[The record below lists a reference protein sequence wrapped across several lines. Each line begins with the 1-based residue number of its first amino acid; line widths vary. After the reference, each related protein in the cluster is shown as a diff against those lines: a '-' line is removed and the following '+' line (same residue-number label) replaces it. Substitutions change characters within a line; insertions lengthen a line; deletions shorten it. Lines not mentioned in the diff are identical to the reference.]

1 MKILYYSPHPHLHIE
16 DQTGYGTHMREMI
29 GAFEELGHQVK
40 FLIAGEQTMRPQAS
54 ATSPNQRSRLKP
66 ILKAII
72 PNIIWETVK
81 DLALIRLDRASGEK
95 LAELAAN
102 FQPDIIYQRSHYGM
116 VSGVQ
121 VAREFGIH
129 HVLEVNSP
137 NVDER
142 IRLSGQSLLA
152 QHARKKDAWTFSHSD
167 HVVVVS
173 TFLAKNLRIDQIA
186 KNWSVT
192 PNAIRKGQELES
204 TLDVSRKSLNIES
217 SAFLLGFVG
226 SIFPWHGVDLIID
239 AVQHLQQE
247 GKNVQALI
255 VGDGEIRGALEEDVK
270 TLGLSNCIQFTGT
283 VQHKDTFAYTRLC
296 DALVMPKSNAYGSPV
311 KIFEYGLIGKTC
323 IVPNVAP
330 VNEVFKHGQHGWVA
344 DSNPEAIVTAIK
356 SVIESPEKAEKYADN
371 WHRKVTS
378 THTWQANAK
387 LALTHATS
395 FTEK

>member
-1 MKILYYSPHPHLHIE
+1 MKILYYSPHPNLHLE
-16 DQTGYGTHMREMI
+16 DQAGYGTHMREMI
-29 GAFEELGHQVK
+29 GALEELGHEVK

-54 ATSPNQRSRLKP
+54 ATSPKQPSRLKP

-81 DLALIRLDRASGEK
+81 DFALVRLDRASGEN

-102 FQPDIIYQRSHYGM
+102 FQPDVIYQRSHYGM

-152 QHARKKDAWTFSHSD
+152 QNARKKDAWTFSHSD

-204 TLDVSRKSLNIES
+204 TLEVSRKTLNIET

-226 SIFPWHGVDLIID
+226 SIFPWHGVDLIIN
-239 AVQHLQQE
+239 AVHHLQQQ
-247 GKNVQALI
+247 GKNVHALI
-255 VGDGEIRGALEEDVK
+255 VGDGEIRGDLEENVR
-270 TLGLSNCIQFTGT
+270 TLGLLKCVHFTGI
-283 VQHKDTFAYTRLC
+283 VMHRDTFAYTRLC
-296 DALVMPKSNAYGSPV
+296 DALVMPRSNTYGSPV
-311 KIFEYGLIGKTC
+311 KIFEYGLAGKPC
-323 IVPNVAP
+323 IVPNTSP
-330 VNEVFKHGQHGWVA
+330 VKEVFKHAQDGWVVDA
-344 DSNPEAIVTAIK
+344 NMEAIISA
-356 SVIESPEKAEKYADN
+356 IESILDSPANAQKNADN
-371 WHRKVTS
+371 WLQKVNAK
-378 THTWQANAK
+378 HTWKANSSV
-387 LALTHATS
+387 ALS
-395 FTEK
+395 QLQ

>member
-54 ATSPNQRSRLKP
+54 ATSPKQPSRLKP

-102 FQPDIIYQRSHYGM
+102 FQPDVIYQRSHYGM

-121 VAREFGIH
+121 VARKFGIH

-137 NVDER
+137 NADER

-152 QHARKKDAWTFSHSD
+152 QHARKNDTWTFSHSD

-204 TLDVSRKSLNIES
+204 TLEVSRESLNIET

-296 DALVMPKSNAYGSPV
+296 DALVLPRSHSYGSPV
-311 KIFEYGLIGKTC
+311 KLFEYGLIGKPC

-330 VNEVFKHGQHGWVA
+330 VIEVIKHGQDGWVV
-344 DSNPEAIVTAIK
+344 DPHEEAIVAAIE
-356 SVIESPEKAEKYADN
+356 SVIESPEKAEKCADN
-371 WHRKVTS
+371 WLKKVTVK
-378 THTWQANAK
+378 HTWQANASV
-387 LALTHATS
+387 ALS
-395 FTEK
+395 LC

>member
-1 MKILYYSPHPHLHIE
+1 
-16 DQTGYGTHMREMI
+16 
-29 GAFEELGHQVK
+29 
-40 FLIAGEQTMRPQAS
+40 
-54 ATSPNQRSRLKP
+54 
-66 ILKAII
+66 
-72 PNIIWETVK
+72 
-81 DLALIRLDRASGEK
+81 
-95 LAELAAN
+95 
-102 FQPDIIYQRSHYGM
+102 M

-129 HVLEVNSP
+129 HILEVNSP

-152 QHARKKDAWTFSHSD
+152 LHARKKDAWTFCHSD

-173 TFLAKNLRIDQIA
+173 TFLAKNLSIDQIA

-344 DSNPEAIVTAIK
+344 DSNPEAIVTALNQ
-356 SVIESPEKAEKYADN
+356 SSN
-371 WHRKVTS
+371 HLRKQKNTP
-378 THTWQANAK
+378 TIGTGK
-387 LALTHATS
+387 
-395 FTEK
+395 

>member
-1 MKILYYSPHPHLHIE
+1 MKILYYSPHPHLHIG

-54 ATSPNQRSRLKP
+54 AISPNQPSRLKP

-72 PNIIWETVK
+72 PSIIWETVK

-102 FQPDIIYQRSHYGM
+102 FQPDVIYQRSHYGM

-142 IRLSGQSLLA
+142 IRLSGRSLLA
-152 QHARKKDAWTFSHSD
+152 HYARRKDSWTFVHSD

-204 TLDVSRKSLNIES
+204 TLEVSRESLNIET

-226 SIFPWHGVDLIID
+226 SIFPWHGVDLIIE
-239 AVQHLQQE
+239 AIHQLQEE
-247 GKNVQALI
+247 GKNIQALI
-255 VGDGEIRGALEEDVK
+255 VGDGEIRGELEEAAK
-270 TLGLSNCIQFTGT
+270 THGLCHRIHFIGS
-283 VQHKDTFAYTRLC
+283 VPHEDTFAYARLC
-296 DALVMPKSNAYGSPV
+296 DALVMPKSNSYGSPV
-311 KIFEYGLIGKTC
+311 KIFEYGLIGKPC
-323 IVPNVAP
+323 IVPNTHP
-330 VNEVFKHGQHGWVA
+330 VTEVFEHERDGWVVNSA
-344 DSNPEAIVTAIK
+344 LTQIISA
-356 SVIESPEKAEKYADN
+356 IESNIDSPAVAEKYASN
-371 WHRKVTS
+371 WHEKVTMNHS
-378 THTWQANAK
+378 WQANA
-387 LALTHATS
+387 LVALS
-395 FTEK
+395 ELR

>member
-1 MKILYYSPHPHLHIE
+1 MKVLYYSPHPHLHIE

-29 GAFEELGHQVK
+29 AAFEELGHEVK
-40 FLIAGEQTMRPQAS
+40 FLIAGEQTIRSQAS
-54 ATSPNQRSRLKP
+54 ATSMQKPSRLKP

-72 PNIIWETVK
+72 PNIIWESVK

-102 FQPDIIYQRSHYGM
+102 FQPDVIYQRSHYGM

-121 VAREFGIH
+121 VARNFGIH

-142 IRLSGQSLLA
+142 IRLSGASLLA
-152 QHARKKDAWTFSHSD
+152 QHARKRDTWTFNHSD

-173 TFLAKNLRIDQIA
+173 TYLAEYLKIDQIA
-186 KNWSVT
+186 QKWSVT

-204 TLDVSRKSLNIES
+204 TLEVSRESLNIET

-239 AVQHLQQE
+239 AIQQLQGE
-247 GKNVQALI
+247 GKDVQALI
-255 VGDGEIRGALEEDVK
+255 VGDGEIRGTLEENVR
-270 TLGLSNCIQFTGT
+270 TLRLSNYIHFTGT
-283 VQHKDTFAYTRLC
+283 VPHKDTFAYTRLC

-311 KIFEYGLIGKTC
+311 KIFEYGLIGKPC

-344 DSNPEAIVTAIK
+344 DSNAEAIVTAIK
-356 SVIESPEKAEKYADN
+356 LVIESPAKAEKCAEN
-371 WHRKVTS
+371 WLKKVTAR
-378 THTWQANAK
+378 HAWQANANVASS
-387 LALTHATS
+387 LLQ
-395 FTEK
+395 

>member
-1 MKILYYSPHPHLHIE
+1 MKILYYSPHPHLHIG

-54 ATSPNQRSRLKP
+54 AISPNQPSRLKP

-72 PNIIWETVK
+72 PSIIWETVK

-102 FQPDIIYQRSHYGM
+102 FQPDVIYQRSHYGM

-152 QHARKKDAWTFSHSD
+152 QHARKKDAWTFSHSN

-204 TLDVSRKSLNIES
+204 TLEVSRESLNIET

-226 SIFPWHGVDLIID
+226 SIFPWHGVDLIIE
-239 AVQHLQQE
+239 AIHQLQEE
-247 GKNVQALI
+247 GKNIQALI
-255 VGDGEIRGALEEDVK
+255 VGDGEIRGELEEAAK
-270 TLGLSNCIQFTGT
+270 THGLCHRIHFIGS
-283 VQHKDTFAYTRLC
+283 VPHEDTFAYARLC
-296 DALVMPKSNAYGSPV
+296 DALVMPKSNSYGSPV
-311 KIFEYGLIGKTC
+311 KIFEYGLIGKPC
-323 IVPNVAP
+323 IVPNTHP
-330 VNEVFKHGQHGWVA
+330 VTEVFEHERDGWVVNSA
-344 DSNPEAIVTAIK
+344 LTQIISA
-356 SVIESPEKAEKYADN
+356 IESNIDSPAVAEKYASN
-371 WHRKVTS
+371 WHEKVTMNHS
-378 THTWQANAK
+378 WQANA
-387 LALTHATS
+387 LVALS
-395 FTEK
+395 ELR

>member
-16 DQTGYGTHMREMI
+16 DQAGYGTHMREMI
-29 GAFEELGHQVK
+29 GAFEELGHEVK
-40 FLIAGEQTMRPQAS
+40 FMIAGESAIQSQTS
-54 ATSPNQRSRLKP
+54 TTSLQKSSHLKQ
-66 ILKAII
+66 IFKAII
-72 PNIIWETVK
+72 PSIIWETAK

-102 FQPDIIYQRSHYGM
+102 FQPDVIYQRSHYGM

-142 IRLSGQSLLA
+142 VRLSGQSLLA
-152 QHARKKDAWTFSHSD
+152 QHLRTKDTWTFSHSD

-204 TLDVSRKSLNIES
+204 TLEVSRESLSIES

-255 VGDGEIRGALEEDVK
+255 VGDGAIRGALEEDVK
-270 TLGLSNCIQFTGT
+270 TLGLSNCIQFTGA
-283 VQHKDTFAYTRLC
+283 VQHRDTFAYTRLC
-296 DALVMPKSNAYGSPV
+296 DALVLPRSNAYGSPV
-311 KIFEYGLIGKTC
+311 KIFEYGLVGKPC
-323 IVPNVAP
+323 IIPNVAP
-330 VNEVFKHGQHGWVA
+330 VNEVFKHGEDGWVA
-344 DSNPEAIVTAIK
+344 DSNAEAIVTALE
-356 SVIESPEKAEKYADN
+356 SVIESPEKAEKCAGN
-371 WHRKVTS
+371 WYEKVTLNHS
-378 THTWQANAK
+378 WQTNAVVALSK
-387 LALTHATS
+387 LH
-395 FTEK
+395 

>member
-40 FLIAGEQTMRPQAS
+40 FLIAGKQTMRPEAS
-54 ATSPNQRSRLKP
+54 ATSLQKP
-66 ILKAII
+66 SHSKQILKAII
-72 PNIIWETVK
+72 PGIIWETVK

-102 FQPDIIYQRSHYGM
+102 FQPDVIYQRSHYGM

-121 VAREFGIH
+121 VARKFGIH

-137 NVDER
+137 NADER

-152 QHARKKDAWTFSHSD
+152 QHARKNDTWTFSHSD

-247 GKNVQALI
+247 GKNVQAII

-270 TLGLSNCIQFTGT
+270 MLGLSNCIQFTGT

-296 DALVMPKSNAYGSPV
+296 DALVLPRSHAYGSPV
-311 KIFEYGLIGKTC
+311 KIFEYALVCKPC
-323 IVPNVAP
+323 IVPNTVP
-330 VNEVFKHGQHGWVA
+330 VKEVFDHSQHGWII
-344 DSNPEAIVTAIK
+344 DSNLESATKAIK
-356 SVIESPEKAEKYADN
+356 EIYKHPKASSTAAAN
-371 WHRKVTS
+371 WHQQVLTS
-378 THTWQANAK
+378 HTWHSNAQ
-387 LALTHATS
+387 LALSKAS
-395 FTEK
+395 NKK

>member
-54 ATSPNQRSRLKP
+54 ATSLQKPSHLKQ

-72 PNIIWETVK
+72 PGIIWETVK

-102 FQPDIIYQRSHYGM
+102 FQPDVIYQRSHYGM

-204 TLDVSRKSLNIES
+204 TLDVSRESMNIDT

-255 VGDGEIRGALEEDVK
+255 VGDGKIRSELEKKAKVF
-270 TLGLSNCIQFTGT
+270 GLSHCVHFIGA
-283 VQHKDTFAYTRLC
+283 VPHKDTFAYTRIC
-296 DALVMPKSNAYGSPV
+296 DVLILPKSHTYGSPV
-311 KIFEYGLIGKTC
+311 KIFEYALVCKPC
-323 IVPNVAP
+323 IVPNTSP
-330 VNEVFKHGQHGWVA
+330 VKEVFRNGEYGQVVDPTPEELTEAVKKVIVNPSQARTQAQRWKEEV
-344 DSNPEAIVTAIK
+344 DRSYTWLSNATA
-356 SVIESPEKAEKYADN
+356 AL
-371 WHRKVTS
+371 
-378 THTWQANAK
+378 K
-387 LALTHATS
+387 LIDI
-395 FTEK
+395 

>member
-1 MKILYYSPHPHLHIE
+1 MKVLYYSPHPHLHIE

-29 GAFEELGHQVK
+29 AAFEELGHEVK
-40 FLIAGEQTMRPQAS
+40 FLIAGEQTIRSQAS
-54 ATSPNQRSRLKP
+54 ATSMQKPSRLKP

-72 PNIIWETVK
+72 PNIIWESVK

-102 FQPDIIYQRSHYGM
+102 FQPDVIYQRSHYGM

-121 VAREFGIH
+121 VARNFGIH

-142 IRLSGQSLLA
+142 IRLSGASLLA
-152 QHARKKDAWTFSHSD
+152 QHARKRDTWTFNHSD

-173 TFLAKNLRIDQIA
+173 TYLAEYLKIDQIA
-186 KNWSVT
+186 QKWSVT

-204 TLDVSRKSLNIES
+204 TLEVSRESLNIET

-226 SIFPWHGVDLIID
+226 SIFPWHGVDLIIE
-239 AVQHLQQE
+239 AIQQLQGE
-247 GKNVQALI
+247 GKDVQALI
-255 VGDGEIRGALEEDVK
+255 VGDGEIRGTLEENVR
-270 TLGLSNCIQFTGT
+270 TLRLSNYIHFTGT
-283 VQHKDTFAYTRLC
+283 VPHKDTFAYTRLC

-311 KIFEYGLIGKTC
+311 KIFEYGLIGKPC

-344 DSNPEAIVTAIK
+344 DSNAEAIVTAIK
-356 SVIESPEKAEKYADN
+356 LVIESPAKAEKCAEN
-371 WHRKVTS
+371 WLKKVTAR
-378 THTWQANAK
+378 HAWQANANVASS
-387 LALTHATS
+387 LLQ
-395 FTEK
+395 

>member
-1 MKILYYSPHPHLHIE
+1 MKILFYSPHPHLHIE
-16 DQTGYGTHMREMI
+16 DQAGYGTHMREII
-29 GAFEELGHQVK
+29 GAFEELGHEVK
-40 FLIAGEQTMRPQAS
+40 FLIAGEQTMRPQAN
-54 ATSPNQRSRLKP
+54 ATSLQKPSHLKQ

-72 PNIIWETVK
+72 PGIIWETVK
-81 DLALIRLDRASGEK
+81 DLALIRLDHASGNR

-102 FQPDIIYQRSHYGM
+102 FQPDVIYQRSHYGV

-204 TLDVSRKSLNIES
+204 TLEVSRKSLNIES

-270 TLGLSNCIQFTGT
+270 TLRLSNYIHFAGT
-283 VQHKDTFAYTRLC
+283 VPHKDTFAYTRLC

-330 VNEVFKHGQHGWVA
+330 VIEVFKHGQDGWVV
-344 DSNPEAIVTAIK
+344 DPHEEAIVAAIE
-356 SVIESPEKAEKYADN
+356 SVIQSPEKAEKCADN
-371 WHRKVTS
+371 WHEKVTLNHS
-378 THTWQANAK
+378 WQANAVVALSK
-387 LALTHATS
+387 LH
-395 FTEK
+395 

>member
-1 MKILYYSPHPHLHIE
+1 MRILYYSPHPHLHIE
-16 DQTGYGTHMREMI
+16 DQTGYGTHMREII
-29 GAFEELGHQVK
+29 GAFKELGHEVK

-54 ATSPNQRSRLKP
+54 VTSPKQPSRLKP

-72 PNIIWETVK
+72 PNIIWESVK
-81 DLALIRLDRASGEK
+81 DLALIRLDLASGEQ
-95 LAELAAN
+95 LTELAAN
-102 FQPDIIYQRSHYGM
+102 YQPDVIYQRSHYGM

-152 QHARKKDAWTFSHSD
+152 QHTRKKDAWTFSNSD

-173 TFLAKNLRIDQIA
+173 TFLAKNLKIDQIA

-204 TLDVSRKSLNIES
+204 TLDVSRKSLNIET

-226 SIFPWHGVDLIID
+226 SIFPWHGLELIIE
-239 AVQHLQQE
+239 AVHQLQSE
-247 GKNVQALI
+247 GKNAQALI
-255 VGDGEIRGALEEDVK
+255 VGDGEIREKLEEAAQ
-270 TLGLSNCIQFTGT
+270 TLGLSNIIHFTGT
-283 VQHKDTFAYTRLC
+283 VPHKDIIAFTRLC
-296 DALVMPKSNAYGSPV
+296 DALVMPKSNSYGSPV
-311 KIFEYGLIGKTC
+311 KIFEYGLVGKPC

-330 VNEVFKHGQHGWVA
+330 VIEVFKRGEDGWVIDPCMKDLIFA
-344 DSNPEAIVTAIK
+344 
-356 SVIESPEKAEKYADN
+356 IESIFDSPSEAEKRANN
-371 WHRKVTS
+371 WHEKVIS
-378 THTWQANAK
+378 NHTWQSNA
-387 LALTHATS
+387 LVALS
-395 FTEK
+395 QLQE

>member
-1 MKILYYSPHPHLHIE
+1 MKILYYSPHPHLHIQ

-40 FLIAGEQTMRPQAS
+40 FLIAGEQTMRPEAS
-54 ATSPNQRSRLKP
+54 ATSLQKP
-66 ILKAII
+66 SHSKQILKAII
-72 PNIIWETVK
+72 PSIIWETVK

-102 FQPDIIYQRSHYGM
+102 FQPDVIYQRSHYGM

-121 VAREFGIH
+121 VAQEFGIH
-129 HVLEVNSP
+129 HILEVNSP
-137 NVDER
+137 NADER

-152 QHARKKDAWTFSHSD
+152 QHARKNDTWTFSHSD

-270 TLGLSNCIQFTGT
+270 MLGLSNYIQFTGT
-283 VQHKDTFAYTRLC
+283 VQHRDTFAYTRLC
-296 DALVMPKSNAYGSPV
+296 DALVLPRSHSYGSPV
-311 KIFEYGLIGKTC
+311 KLFEYGLIGKPC

-330 VNEVFKHGQHGWVA
+330 VIEVFKHGQDGWVI
-344 DSNPEAIVTAIK
+344 DSNVEAIITATESI
-356 SVIESPEKAEKYADN
+356 IESPAKAKKYAAN
-371 WHRKVTS
+371 WLKKVTVK
-378 THTWQANAK
+378 HTWQANASV
-387 LALTHATS
+387 ALS
-395 FTEK
+395 LC

>member
-54 ATSPNQRSRLKP
+54 ATSLQKPSHLKQ

-72 PNIIWETVK
+72 PGIIWETVK

-102 FQPDIIYQRSHYGM
+102 FQPDVIYQRSHYGM

-204 TLDVSRKSLNIES
+204 TLDVSRESMNIDT

-247 GKNVQALI
+247 GKNVEALI
-255 VGDGEIRGALEEDVK
+255 VGDGKIRSELEKKAKVF
-270 TLGLSNCIQFTGT
+270 GLSHCVHFIGA
-283 VQHKDTFAYTRLC
+283 VPHKDTFAYTRIC
-296 DALVMPKSNAYGSPV
+296 DVLILPKSHTYGSPV
-311 KIFEYGLIGKTC
+311 KIFEYALVCKPC
-323 IVPNVAP
+323 IVPNTSP
-330 VNEVFKHGQHGWVA
+330 VKEVFRNGEYGQVVDPTPEELTEAVKKVIVNPSQARTQAQRWKEEV
-344 DSNPEAIVTAIK
+344 DRSYTWLSNATA
-356 SVIESPEKAEKYADN
+356 AL
-371 WHRKVTS
+371 
-378 THTWQANAK
+378 K
-387 LALTHATS
+387 LIDI
-395 FTEK
+395 

>member
-16 DQTGYGTHMREMI
+16 DQAGYGTHMREMI
-29 GAFEELGHQVK
+29 GAFEELGHEVK
-40 FLIAGEQTMRPQAS
+40 FLIAGERTIQSQSST
-54 ATSPNQRSRLKP
+54 TSLQKPSHLKQ

-72 PNIIWETVK
+72 PNIIWETAK

-102 FQPDIIYQRSHYGM
+102 FQPDVIYQRSHYGM

-142 IRLSGQSLLA
+142 VRLSGQSLLA
-152 QHARKKDAWTFSHSD
+152 QHLRTKDTWTFSHSD

-192 PNAIRKGQELES
+192 PNAIRKGKELES
-204 TLDVSRKSLNIES
+204 TLEVSRESLNIES

-239 AVQHLQQE
+239 AVKHLQQE

-255 VGDGEIRGALEEDVK
+255 VGDGAIRGALEEDVK

-283 VQHKDTFAYTRLC
+283 VQHRDTFAYTRLC
-296 DALVMPKSNAYGSPV
+296 DALVLPSSHSYGSPV
-311 KIFEYGLIGKTC
+311 KLFEYGLIGKPC

-330 VNEVFKHGQHGWVA
+330 VIEVFTHGQDGWVV
-344 DSNPEAIVTAIK
+344 DSHEEAIVAAIE
-356 SVIESPEKAEKYADN
+356 SVIESPEKAEKCADN
-371 WHRKVTS
+371 WHEKVTLNHS
-378 THTWQANAK
+378 WQANAVVALSK
-387 LALTHATS
+387 LR
-395 FTEK
+395 

>member
-16 DQTGYGTHMREMI
+16 DQAGYGTHMREMI
-29 GAFEELGHQVK
+29 GAFEELGHEVK
-40 FLIAGEQTMRPQAS
+40 FMIAGESAIQSQTIT
-54 ATSPNQRSRLKP
+54 TSLQKSSHLKQ
-66 ILKAII
+66 IFKAII
-72 PNIIWETVK
+72 PSIIWETVK

-102 FQPDIIYQRSHYGM
+102 FQPDVIYQRSHYGM

-121 VAREFGIH
+121 IAREFGIH
-129 HVLEVNSP
+129 HILEVNSP
-137 NVDER
+137 NVNER
-142 IRLSGQSLLA
+142 IRLSGRSLLA
-152 QHARKKDAWTFSHSD
+152 PHARKKDAWTFCHSD

-173 TFLAKNLRIDQIA
+173 TFLAKKLSIDQIA

-255 VGDGEIRGALEEDVK
+255 VGDGEIRGDLEEVVR
-270 TLGLSNCIQFTGT
+270 THRLSNYIHFSGT
-283 VQHKDTFAYTRLC
+283 VPHTDTFVYTRLC
-296 DALVMPKSNAYGSPV
+296 DALVLPRSHAYGSPV
-311 KIFEYGLIGKTC
+311 KIFEYGLIGKPC

-330 VNEVFKHGQHGWVA
+330 VNEVFKHGQDGWVV
-344 DSNPEAIVTAIK
+344 DSNVEAIVTAIE
-356 SVIESPEKAEKYADN
+356 SIIESPAKAEKCADN
-371 WHRKVTS
+371 WLKKVTAK
-378 THTWQANAK
+378 HTWKANAVQ
-387 LALTHATS
+387 ALFELT
-395 FTEK
+395 

>member
-1 MKILYYSPHPHLHIE
+1 
-16 DQTGYGTHMREMI
+16 
-29 GAFEELGHQVK
+29 
-40 FLIAGEQTMRPQAS
+40 
-54 ATSPNQRSRLKP
+54 
-66 ILKAII
+66 
-72 PNIIWETVK
+72 
-81 DLALIRLDRASGEK
+81 
-95 LAELAAN
+95 
-102 FQPDIIYQRSHYGM
+102 M

-121 VAREFGIH
+121 VARKFGIH

-137 NVDER
+137 NADER

-152 QHARKKDAWTFSHSD
+152 QHARKNDTWTFSHSD

-255 VGDGEIRGALEEDVK
+255 VGDGEIRGELEEDVK
-270 TLGLSNCIQFTGT
+270 TLGLSNYIHFTGT
-283 VQHKDTFAYTRLC
+283 VPHKDTFAYTRLC
-296 DALVMPKSNAYGSPV
+296 DALVLPRSHSYGSPV
-311 KIFEYGLIGKTC
+311 KLFEYGLIGKPC

-330 VNEVFKHGQHGWVA
+330 VIEVFKHGQDGWVV
-344 DSNPEAIVTAIK
+344 DPHEEAIVAAIE
-356 SVIESPEKAEKYADN
+356 SVIESPEKAEKCADN

-378 THTWQANAK
+378 EHTWQTNAK
-387 LALTHATS
+387 EALSIH
-395 FTEK
+395 E

>member
-1 MKILYYSPHPHLHIE
+1 MKILFYSPHPHLHIE
-16 DQTGYGTHMREMI
+16 DQAGYGTHMREII
-29 GAFEELGHQVK
+29 GAFEELGHEVK
-40 FLIAGEQTMRPQAS
+40 FLIAGEQTMRPQAN
-54 ATSPNQRSRLKP
+54 ATSLQKPSHLKQ

-72 PNIIWETVK
+72 PGIIWETVK
-81 DLALIRLDRASGEK
+81 DLALIRLDHASGNR

-102 FQPDIIYQRSHYGM
+102 FQPDVIYQRSHYGV

-204 TLDVSRKSLNIES
+204 TLEVSRKSLNIES

-255 VGDGEIRGALEEDVK
+255 VGDGEIRGALEENVRK
-270 TLGLSNCIQFTGT
+270 LRLSNFIHFGM
-283 VQHKDTFAYTRLC
+283 TR
-296 DALVMPKSNAYGSPV
+296 ASQRRV
-311 KIFEYGLIGKTC
+311 
-323 IVPNVAP
+323 
-330 VNEVFKHGQHGWVA
+330 
-344 DSNPEAIVTAIK
+344 
-356 SVIESPEKAEKYADN
+356 
-371 WHRKVTS
+371 
-378 THTWQANAK
+378 
-387 LALTHATS
+387 
-395 FTEK
+395 